1 MRLPVLVALQGA
13 LILLAG
19 CGGQTPAD
27 TPPTAY
33 ESGRATPTA
42 PELAGGP
49 VNPPSSSTVLAG
61 GPLAAARA
69 PGERPLPATPRGLK
83 TWREKDGRLV
93 TAMAPVPNP
102 ESLSAAERRRIYGER
117 AMAQRGVRRY
127 TPAAGR
133 AAPYPT
139 MAKAA
144 PARVAPAPVKVAALP
159 PPKVVAAP
167 PKPVAAAKP
176 VAPKA
181 LTKAAPSPAI
191 ASAAAVAK
199 TPSEKLTAAVSQEI
213 ASGATL
219 FTPDALAKGE
229 AAEVTVTMP
238 DTLLATIQREAAKL
252 GLGRAARSS
261 EVTAT
266 LTGEGYEITPN
277 GAQTAKLKAGEPAKF
292 AWQVKPGAGEKS
304 PLRAKIDGALTGLKK
319 PFAFS
324 LGSLEQVIAAVE
336 IPKVETKGFKIPSFG
351 LPAGEITL
359 PGFGPVPARTAIGGA
374 LLLLVVIVLA
384 ILSRNAAAARERAAA
399 RRRFRTMANLDS
411 TENYSSDETVTPVA
425 QAESEQHNAYVSPM
439 VAAAAAGAV
448 AAAVAHHH
456 QEEAQEA
463 AQVDHGH
470 VDPVPESH
478 APAAETHQTPFH
490 VNSTGAHEATAHHQ
504 TTAHD
509 VEPVAEAHAE
519 PVHVEPVAH
528 AEDHGHVEAVA
539 EPASP
544 VAHAGDQSYAWVE
557 AADHHANHPKPEPVH

>member
-1 MRLPVLVALQGA
+1 MRLPVLAALQGA

-19 CGGQTPAD
+19 CGGPTPAD

-93 TAMAPVPNP
+93 TAMAPIPNP

-117 AMAQRGVRRY
+117 ALAQRGVRRY
-127 TPAAGR
+127 APAAGR

-144 PARVAPAPVKVAALP
+144 PTRVAPKVAIAKPAAPPVKVAALP

-167 PKPVAAAKP
+167 PKPVAAAQP

-181 LTKAAPSPAI
+181 LAKAAPSPAI
-191 ASAAAVAK
+191 APAAAVAK

-213 ASGATL
+213 AGGATL

-252 GLGRAARSS
+252 GLGRAGRSA

-336 IPKVETKGFKIPSFG
+336 IPKVETKGFKIPGFG
-351 LPAGEITL
+351 LPAGNITL
-359 PGFGPVPARTAIGGA
+359 PGFGPVPAKTAIGGA

-399 RRRFRTMANLDS
+399 RRRYRTMANFDS
-411 TENYSSDETVTPVA
+411 AEAHASDETVSPVA
-425 QAESEQHNAYVSPM
+425 QAEPEEHRSYVSPM

-456 QEEAQEA
+456 NKDEAQEA
-463 AQVDHGH
+463 AHEPPH
-470 VDPVPESH
+470 VEPV
-478 APAAETHQTPFH
+478 AETHQTPFH
-490 VNSTGAHEATAHHQ
+490 VNSAVHEAPAHHE
-504 TTAHD
+504 TAA
-509 VEPVAEAHAE
+509 PVAEAHAE
-519 PVHVEPVAH
+519 PAHVEPVAH

-544 VAHAGDQSYAWVE
+544 VAPPGDQPYTWVE